1 MGIENG
7 RESPDGFIGGT
18 GNRKKKGKWETAP
31 HKSRNNVDPRK
42 RRSGELMFSKV
53 KGEKN
58 PADLMTKGL
67 GVRVIDAQMRRIG
80 QEYRMGRAETGLKL
94 T

>member
-1 MGIENG
+1 M
-7 RESPDGFIGGT
+7 
-18 GNRKKKGKWETAP
+18 
-31 HKSRNNVDPRK
+31 
-42 RRSGELMFSKV
+42 LSKV

-67 GVRVIDAQMRRIG
+67 GVKVIDAQMGRIG
-80 QEYRMGRAETGLKL
+80 QEYRKGRAETGLRL